1 MATKS
6 ASSSTDETVEP
17 NAGTQQEQPQPKP
30 ATDGEHTAAEKAF
43 YAGEFPS
50 SGQTIRFQT
59 VDGETVA
66 MVEKV

>member
-17 NAGTQQEQPQPKP
+17 NAGTQQEQPEVKI
-30 ATDGEHTAAEKAF
+30 ATDAEHKATEKAF

-50 SGQTIRFQT
+50 GGKTLRFQT
-59 VDGETVA
+59 IGGETVA
-66 MVEKV
+66 VVEKI

>member
-30 ATDGEHTAAEKAF
+30 ATDAEHKAAEKAF
-43 YAGEFPS
+43 YAGEFP

-66 MVEKV
+66 VVEKV